1 MSSIEIRDNFL
12 EQADAQRVLEYC
24 VRSPYTYGEVDTPQT
39 PPTGMVHEIQRDE
52 DIYKLFESRI
62 RNFKPGL
69 KKLNL
74 YRMYVNCFS
83 PSENPYFHT
92 DGDKGVT
99 FLYYVNDQW
108 TLNEGGETQII
119 INDEIRGVLPL
130 PNRIVGFNANL
141 LHRATSFRSMHRFTL
156 AVKFA

>member
-1 MSSIEIRDNFL
+1 MSSIEIKDNFL
-12 EQADAQRVLEYC
+12 EEADAKRVLEYC
-24 VRSPYTYGEVDTPQT
+24 VQSSYTYGEVDTPQT

-52 DIYKLFESRI
+52 DIYKLFESKIKNYYRYV
-62 RNFKPGL
+62 R
-69 KKLNL
+69 KLNL

>member
-1 MSSIEIRDNFL
+1 MSSIEIKDNFL
-12 EQADAQRVLEYC
+12 EETDAKRVLEYC
-24 VRSPYTYGEVDTPQT
+24 VQSSYTYGEVDTPQT

-52 DIYKLFESRI
+52 DIYKLFESKIKNYYRYV
-62 RNFKPGL
+62 R
-69 KKLNL
+69 KLNL

-99 FLYYVNDQW
+99 FLYYVNDEW
-108 TLNEGGETQII
+108 TLNEGGETQILI
-119 INDEIRGVLPL
+119 DDEIRGVLPL

-141 LHRATSFRSMHRFTL
+141 LHRATSFRNRHRFTL

>member
-1 MSSIEIRDNFL
+1 MSSIEIKDNFL
-12 EQADAQRVLEYC
+12 EETDAKRVLEYC
-24 VRSPYTYGEVDTPQT
+24 VQSSYTYGEVDTPQT

-52 DIYKLFESRI
+52 DIYKLFESKIKNYYRYV
-62 RNFKPGL
+62 R
-69 KKLNL
+69 KLNL

-108 TLNEGGETQII
+108 TLNEGGETQILVD
-119 INDEIRGVLPL
+119 DEIRGVLPL

-141 LHRATSFRSMHRFTL
+141 LHRATSFRNRHRFTL
-156 AVKFA
+156 DVKFA

>member
-1 MSSIEIRDNFL
+1 MSSIEIKDNFL
-12 EQADAQRVLEYC
+12 EETDAKRVLEYC
-24 VRSPYTYGEVDTPQT
+24 VQSSYTYGEVDTPQT

-52 DIYKLFESRI
+52 DIYKLFESKIKNYYRYV
-62 RNFKPGL
+62 R
-69 KKLNL
+69 KLNL

-99 FLYYVNDQW
+99 FLYYVNDEW
-108 TLNEGGETQII
+108 TLNEGGETQILVD
-119 INDEIRGVLPL
+119 DEIRGVLPL

-141 LHRATSFRSMHRFTL
+141 LHRATSFRNRHRFTL